1 MLWQTKST
9 RRPQKYLRC
18 CLKLKKNNFI
28 TMILRLCLT
37 DGMEQRISGV
47 FSQNSFIVNLR

>member
-37 DGMEQRISGV
+37 DG
-47 FSQNSFIVNLR
+47 FY